1 MRQSFRPEF
10 LNRLDEIV
18 FYKPLTRGEIGGI
31 VELLLGDLKQR
42 LAAKQ
47 LSLVVTDAAKQFIA
61 DGGYDPVYGAR
72 PLKRFIQSKVE
83 TALARAIL
91 QNDPAPGTQLTV
103 DVTDGALT
111 VR

>member
-1 MRQSFRPEF
+1 MASGQTSAPG
-10 LNRLDEIV
+10 LLS
-18 FYKPLTRGEIGGI
+18 PALTPG
-31 VELLLGDLKQR
+31 LT
-42 LAAKQ
+42 A
-47 LSLVVTDAAKQFIA
+47 FIA